1 MKTRKIFALI
11 VAASFLSANL
21 SHAVIGSKYPKSAQ
35 DMRNEKVGSVLGN
48 SDGSSGFNLFGG
60 SGKNKEDSSSSYKG
74 LGVNAFLWKAS
85 LEVIGFMPI
94 AVSDSSGGVITTEWS
109 EDLDHPGER
118 YKVNLFIKDTS
129 LNVQALKVSVFKQKL
144 TDSVW
149 RDTKPSS
156 EITQDIEDKIFT
168 RARSL
173 KVSQENAG

>member
-1 MKTRKIFALI
+1 MKTRKVFALI
-11 VAASFLSANL
+11 LTSSFLLINS
-21 SHAVIGSKYPKSAQ
+21 SYAVVGSKYPKSAQ
-35 DMRNEKVGSVLGN
+35 DLRNERVGSVLNN

-60 SGKNKEDSSSSYKG
+60 SDKGESAGGYKG

-94 AVSDSSGGVITTEWS
+94 AVSDPSGGVITTEWS

-118 YKVNLFIKDTS
+118 YKVNIFIKDTS

-149 RDTKPSS
+149 RDMKPSL
-156 EITQDIEDKIFT
+156 EIIQDIEDKIFT